1 VFVTV
6 GAGDTFATV
15 RILLKLLSANG
26 IPLRTELVQRSR
38 TWLRSYARHEEEQS
52 LCRLIDRYVTSDAT
66 TDPTPI
72 RVNGAP
78 ATPERIDP
86 CVLDKRVSHPTAAC

>member
-66 TDPTPI
+66 TDQHRFGSMVRRLRLNALI
-72 RVNGAP
+72 RVCLTSA
-78 ATPERIDP
+78 
-86 CVLDKRVSHPTAAC
+86 